1 MINIV
6 MLSNDESSNV
16 QEQYARRR
24 GWVRVFPTAET
35 WNSYGALLEYS
46 SSNNLLLHEHLFPNV
61 MMKPANRDF
70 I

>member
-1 MINIV
+1 
-6 MLSNDESSNV
+6 MLSNDEYSNNV